1 MGKTALKVSEFHSV
15 TGNIQYGIYR
25 PEGDAP
31 DKGFP
36 LIVYLHGAGER
47 GEPFEKVYRHSL
59 PRYIQAGESF
69 PAVILVPQCPGRV
82 VWNNIVFGLKELIDS
97 VIREYRIDPRRVSI
111 TGQSMG
117 GFGTWEMG
125 LTYSN
130 FFSCMAP
137 VCGGGMAWRCCNLI
151 NTPVWAFHGDADEVV
166 PLSASLEMV
175 DAVNRA
181 GGEARLTILHGVG
194 HDGWDFIFHET
205 DLVHWLIGHCR
216 EDFSEN
222 REAFDEW

>member
-15 TGNIQYGIYR
+15 TGKIPYGIYR

-137 VCGGGMAWRCCNLI
+137 GVRGR
-151 NTPVWAFHGDADEVV
+151 
-166 PLSASLEMV
+166 
-175 DAVNRA
+175 
-181 GGEARLTILHGVG
+181 HGVAVLQPDQYAG
-194 HDGWDFIFHET
+194 LGFPWGCGRGGAPFRLPGDGGCGQPGGRRGAAD
-205 DLVHWLIGHCR
+205 DSARRG
-216 EDFSEN
+216 
-222 REAFDEW
+222 A